1 MQKLYFYF
9 LFISL
14 GIIISSGITN
24 AQELV
29 YYPINPSFVGGNP
42 YNASWLYN
50 EAQAQNTF
58 TESGTSASSYY
69 NSDPLAD
76 FQQSL
81 NRQILSQLSR
91 QLVQSAFG
99 DNQLTEGHYELGDYI
114 IDVSPANEGIIINIL
129 DVNSGNETNVIVP
142 YY

>member
-1 MQKLYFYF
+1 MSKLFFYF
-9 LFISL
+9 LFLTS
-14 GIIISSGITN
+14 IILIFPDAAS

-42 YNASWLYN
+42 YNASWMFN

-58 TESGTSASSYY
+58 TESSSASSSYS
-69 NSDPLAD
+69 SDPLAD

-99 DNQLTEGHYELGDYI
+99 GSALTEGHYELGDYI
-114 IDVSPANEGIIINIL
+114 IDVSPSNEGIIVNIL
-129 DVNSGNETNVIVP
+129 DSTNGSETNIVVP

>member
-1 MQKLYFYF
+1 MQKLFFYF
-9 LFISL
+9 LFFL
-14 GIIISSGITN
+14 GIILFIPNKSL

-42 YNASWLYN
+42 YNASWMFN

-58 TESGTSASSYY
+58 TESSSASSSY
-69 NSDPLAD
+69 NSNPLAD

-99 DNQLTEGHYELGDYI
+99 GSALTEGHYELGDYI
-114 IDVSPANEGIIINIL
+114 IDVSPSNEGIIVNIL
-129 DVNSGNETNVIVP
+129 DALNGSETNIVVP

>member
-1 MQKLYFYF
+1 MRRLFFYF
-9 LFISL
+9 LFL
-14 GIIISSGITN
+14 FGIILFIPNSTFG
-24 AQELV
+24 QELV

-42 YNASWLYN
+42 YNASWLFN

-58 TESGTSASSYY
+58 KESSSASSAYS
-69 NSDPLAD
+69 SDPLAD

-99 DNQLTEGHYELGDYI
+99 DNTLTEGHYELGDYI
-114 IDVSPANEGIIINIL
+114 IDVSPSNEGIVVNIL
-129 DVNSGNETNVIVP
+129 DSTNGSETNIVVP

>member
-1 MQKLYFYF
+1 M
-9 LFISL
+9 SA
-14 GIIISSGITN
+14 S

-42 YNASWLYN
+42 YNASWLFN

-58 TESGTSASSYY
+58 TESSKASGSYG
-69 NSDPLAD
+69 SDPLAD

-99 DNQLTEGHYELGDYI
+99 DNSLAEGHYELGDYI
-114 IDVSPANEGIIINIL
+114 IDISPSNEGIIINIL
-129 DVNSGNETNVIVP
+129 DANNGSESNIVVP